1 MISDGGMSMPDFSD
15 PGAVMGFIVT
25 FAFLTLIGRVGKI
38 GQIGARMGGEQ
49 AEPTQQ
55 VTVPTPDG
63 GHTSHDVTGI
73 DPAVLAIFQ
82 AHAATI
88 ESMQTRLA
96 KQAGDIANLQ
106 NDNTALHADLKAA
119 HWDLGH
125 VWAWIK
131 AGCPDPPGPGEMPNY
146 IDLTK
151 HQ

>member
-1 MISDGGMSMPDFSD
+1 MISDGGMSMPDFGD
-15 PGAVMGFIVT
+15 PGAVMGFIIT
-25 FAFLTLIGRVGKI
+25 FAFLTLMGRVGKI

-63 GHTSHDVTGI
+63 GHTSHEVTGI

-96 KQAGDIANLQ
+96 KQAGDISDLQ
-106 NDNTALHADLKAA
+106 KREDRLAKHIVLLKKGVESGAFPP
-119 HWDLGH
+119 W
-125 VWAWIK
+125 
-131 AGCPDPPGPGEMPNY
+131 PDDP
-146 IDLTK
+146 
-151 HQ
+151 Q

>member
-96 KQAGDIANLQ
+96 KQAGDISDLQ
-106 NDNTALHADLKAA
+106 KREDRLAKHIVLLKKGVESGVFPP
-119 HWDLGH
+119 W
-125 VWAWIK
+125 
-131 AGCPDPPGPGEMPNY
+131 PDDP
-146 IDLTK
+146 
-151 HQ
+151 Q

>member
-1 MISDGGMSMPDFSD
+1 MSMPDFSD

-25 FAFLTLIGRVGKI
+25 VAFLTFMGRAGRV

-63 GHTSHDVTGI
+63 GHTSHDVTGL

-96 KQAGDIANLQ
+96 NQASDIAGLQ
-106 NDNTALHADLKAA
+106 KREDRLAKHIVLLKKGVESGVFPP
-119 HWDLGH
+119 W
-125 VWAWIK
+125 
-131 AGCPDPPGPGEMPNY
+131 PDDP
-146 IDLTK
+146 
-151 HQ
+151 Q

>member
-15 PGAVMGFIVT
+15 PGAVAGFMATV
-25 FAFLTLIGRVGKI
+25 AFLTFIGRAGGRVGNV
-38 GQIGARMGGEQ
+38 GARMGGEQ

-96 KQAGDIANLQ
+96 KQAGDISDLQ
-106 NDNTALHADLKAA
+106 EREDRLAKHIVLLKKGVESGVFPP
-119 HWDLGH
+119 W
-125 VWAWIK
+125 
-131 AGCPDPPGPGEMPNY
+131 PDDP
-146 IDLTK
+146 
-151 HQ
+151 Q

>member
-15 PGAVMGFIVT
+15 PGAVLGYIVIVIVL
-25 FAFLTLIGRVGKI
+25 AAVRQIGKV

-96 KQAGDIANLQ
+96 KQAGDISDLQ
-106 NDNTALHADLKAA
+106 KREDRLAKHIVLLKKGVESGVFPP
-119 HWDLGH
+119 W
-125 VWAWIK
+125 
-131 AGCPDPPGPGEMPNY
+131 PDDP
-146 IDLTK
+146 
-151 HQ
+151 Q

>member
-15 PGAVMGFIVT
+15 PGAVLGYIVIVIVL
-25 FAFLTLIGRVGKI
+25 AAVRQIGKV

-96 KQAGDIANLQ
+96 KQAGDISDLQ
-106 NDNTALHADLKAA
+106 KREDRLAKHIVLLKKGVESGAFPP
-119 HWDLGH
+119 W
-125 VWAWIK
+125 
-131 AGCPDPPGPGEMPNY
+131 PDDP
-146 IDLTK
+146 
-151 HQ
+151 Q

>member
-15 PGAVMGFIVT
+15 PGAVIGFIVT
-25 FAFLTLIGRVGKI
+25 VAFLTFMGRAGRV
-38 GQIGARMGGEQ
+38 GQIGARMGGEP

-82 AHAATI
+82 AHAVTI

-96 KQAGDIANLQ
+96 KQAGDIHDLQ
-106 NDNTALHADLKAA
+106 KREDRLAKHIVLLKKGVESGAFPP
-119 HWDLGH
+119 W
-125 VWAWIK
+125 
-131 AGCPDPPGPGEMPNY
+131 PDDP
-146 IDLTK
+146 
-151 HQ
+151 Q

>member
-1 MISDGGMSMPDFSD
+1 MMLDDGGMSMPDFGD
-15 PGAVMGFIVT
+15 PGAVIGFMAT
-25 FAFLTLIGRVGKI
+25 FVFLTVVGRAGGRVGKV
-38 GQIGARMGGEQ
+38 GARMGGEQ

-96 KQAGDIANLQ
+96 KQAGDIHDLQ
-106 NDNTALHADLKAA
+106 KREDRLAKHIVLLKKGVESGAFPP
-119 HWDLGH
+119 W
-125 VWAWIK
+125 
-131 AGCPDPPGPGEMPNY
+131 PDDP
-146 IDLTK
+146 
-151 HQ
+151 Q

>member
-1 MISDGGMSMPDFSD
+1 MIPDGGMSMPDFSD
-15 PGAVMGFIVT
+15 PGAVLGFIVT
-25 FAFLTLIGRVGKI
+25 FAFLTFMGRVGKI
-38 GQIGARMGGEQ
+38 GRIGARMGGEQ

-96 KQAGDIANLQ
+96 KQAGDIHDLQ
-106 NDNTALHADLKAA
+106 KREDRLAKHIVMLKKGVESGAFPP
-119 HWDLGH
+119 W
-125 VWAWIK
+125 
-131 AGCPDPPGPGEMPNY
+131 PDDP
-146 IDLTK
+146 
-151 HQ
+151 Q

>member
-25 FAFLTLIGRVGKI
+25 FAFLTLMGRIGRV
-38 GQIGARMGGEQ
+38 GQIGARMGGDP

-63 GHTSHDVTGI
+63 GQVSHDVTGI

-96 KQAGDIANLQ
+96 RQAGDIADLQ
-106 NDNTALHADLKAA
+106 KREDRLAKHIVLLKKGVESGAFPP
-119 HWDLGH
+119 W
-125 VWAWIK
+125 
-131 AGCPDPPGPGEMPNY
+131 PDDP
-146 IDLTK
+146 
-151 HQ
+151 Q

>member
-1 MISDGGMSMPDFSD
+1 MMLDDGGMSMPDFSD
-15 PGAVMGFIVT
+15 PDAVLGFIIT
-25 FAFLTLIGRVGKI
+25 FAFLTLMGRFGRVGKV
-38 GQIGARMGGEQ
+38 GARMGGEQ

-96 KQAGDIANLQ
+96 KQAGDISDLQ
-106 NDNTALHADLKAA
+106 KREDRLAKHIVLLKQGVESGAFPP
-119 HWDLGH
+119 W
-125 VWAWIK
+125 
-131 AGCPDPPGPGEMPNY
+131 PDDP
-146 IDLTK
+146 
-151 HQ
+151 Q

>member
-1 MISDGGMSMPDFSD
+1 MMLDDGGMSMPDFSD

-25 FAFLTLIGRVGKI
+25 FAFLTLMGRVGKI

-96 KQAGDIANLQ
+96 KQAGDIHDLQ
-106 NDNTALHADLKAA
+106 KREDRLAKHIVLLKKGVESGAFPP
-119 HWDLGH
+119 W
-125 VWAWIK
+125 
-131 AGCPDPPGPGEMPNY
+131 PDDP
-146 IDLTK
+146 
-151 HQ
+151 Q

>member
-1 MISDGGMSMPDFSD
+1 
-15 PGAVMGFIVT
+15 
-25 FAFLTLIGRVGKI
+25 
-38 GQIGARMGGEQ
+38 MGGEP
-49 AEPTQQ
+49 AEPAQK

-63 GHTSHDVTGI
+63 GHVSHEVTGV
-73 DPAVLAIFQ
+73 DPAFLAIFQ

-96 KQAGDIANLQ
+96 KQAGDITNLQ
-106 NDNTALHADLKAA
+106 KDNSTLHDDLKAA
-119 HWDLGH
+119 HWDLGRI
-125 VWAWIK
+125 WAWFK